1 MTGGQGCM
9 SELVRFGVSLEKE
22 LLERFDNLIRSR
34 KYTNRSEALR
44 DMIRQELLKQ
54 EWEAGGEVAGAITF
68 IYDHHTRE
76 LLSKITDIQHDSQE
90 VIISTQHIH
99 LDHHHCLEIIAVKG
113 RVKKVLKLADLLKAI
128 KGVRHCALSM
138 TGSGEEV
145 IK

>member
-1 MTGGQGCM
+1 M

-22 LLERFDNLIRSR
+22 LLERFDDLIRSR

-76 LLSKITDIQHDSQE
+76 LLSRITDIQHDSQE
-90 VIISTQHIH
+90 IIISSQHIH
-99 LDHHHCLEIIAVKG
+99 LDHHNCLEIVAVKG
-113 RVKKVLKLADLLKAI
+113 RVKKVLKLADSLKAI
-128 KGVRHCALSM
+128 KGVRHCAISM
-138 TGSGEEV
+138 TGSGEEAV
-145 IK
+145 K